1 MKTIIVKLTK
11 AGPTTGPFDII
22 SNGEILALNISRKK
36 LIEGISLLV
45 TDTQKLITI
54 KSVGKCKLEK
64 TFPLD
69 SFTIVDYASSKF
81 TQTTTACMWRHLTN
95 IRIYNDFYGTIEPY
109 ILEYPFSFK
118 YQDEIVQSIQDYTK
132 VYTYLPLTTHIFTD
146 NTRIETNQYYF
157 NKAVLYNAQQSTG
170 LLELVSKPLNNLLQY
185 NSYPKYNTSSKTITF
200 TKSDNFY
207 QFNTF
212 WALQKNSQVPLFLSS
227 CQSLSIDKE
236 INQENMNYSTL
247 SFKKVTMR
255 AKDLKVRLIFDNRN
269 DMHLVSQFFLNSSQ
283 ISYK

>member
-1 MKTIIVKLTK
+1 METIIVKLTK
-11 AGPTTGPFDII
+11 AGPLSGPFNILEG
-22 SNGEILALNISRKK
+22 NGTILASNVSRKQ
-36 LIEGISLLV
+36 LIDGLAFI
-45 TDTQKLITI
+45 TDASII
-54 KSVGKCKLEK
+54 IIESIGKCKIK
-64 TFPLD
+64 KSFPIS
-69 SFTIVDYASSKF
+69 SFTKIEYAQASF

-118 YQDEIVQSIQDYTK
+118 YQDEIIQSIQDYTK

-170 LLELVSKPLNNLLQY
+170 LLELVPKPINNLLQY

-236 INQENMNYSTL
+236 INQENMNYTNL
-247 SFKKVTMR
+247 SFKKVPLR
-255 AKDLKVRLIFDNRN
+255 AKDSKVRLCLDNRN
-269 DMHLVSQFFLNSSQ
+269 DIHLVSQFFVSQ
-283 ISYK
+283 NMNSYK